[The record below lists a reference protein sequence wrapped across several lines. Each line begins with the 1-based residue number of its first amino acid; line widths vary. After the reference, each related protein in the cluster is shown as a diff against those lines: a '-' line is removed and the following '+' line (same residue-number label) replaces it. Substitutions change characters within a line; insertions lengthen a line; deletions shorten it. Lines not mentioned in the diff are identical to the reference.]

1 MEIDFHYKAI
11 DSKGDLVSGTKTSQ
25 DESTLKTELKSE
37 NLNLIHA
44 EPISKFSFNSFFK
57 NLKNVGTVNTEQ
69 RIVLYRNLGSML
81 EAGLSLVRAL
91 SVLER
96 QTKNQKL
103 KKVLREII
111 EKVKKGS
118 QLSTSMLD
126 YKSVFSP
133 LVISMVQ
140 SGEESGNLVQALNV
154 VSDQLDK
161 QHTLNKKI
169 KGAMIYPGVIIS
181 AMIFI
186 GIFMLIYVVPTLT
199 KTFKDLNVDLPAST
213 MFIIN
218 FSDFVKNNILLAGII
233 FVVFVVGIYS
243 ASRTRIGKKGIAWFF
258 LHLPVISGI
267 VKEINSARTTRTLA
281 SLLNSGVSF
290 VRALQ
295 ITQDVVQN
303 IYYKEII
310 SEAEKNIQLG
320 LPMSKVFN
328 NAEKFYPPFVGE
340 MMAVGEE
347 TGNIGPMLLKVAIF
361 YENEVDQKTKN
372 MSTII
377 EPILMIVVGIAIGF
391 FAVSMIS
398 PMYSLVDS
406 I

>member
-1 MEIDFHYKAI
+1 MEIDYKYKAV
-11 DSKGDLVSGTKTSQ
+11 DSKGEVISGIKSSENET
-25 DESTLKTELKSE
+25 TLKADLKSE
-37 NLNLIHA
+37 NLNLVFA
-44 EPISKFSFNSFFK
+44 EPISKFSFDVFWK
-57 NLKNVGTVNTEQ
+57 RLKNAGTVNTEQ
-69 RIVLYRNLGSML
+69 KIILYRNLGAML

-91 SVLER
+91 GILER

-103 KKVLREII
+103 KRVLQEVI

-118 QLSTSMLD
+118 QLSSAMLD

-133 LVISMVQ
+133 LVVSMVQ
-140 SGEESGNLVQALNV
+140 AGEESGNLVQALNV
-154 VSDQLDK
+154 VADQMDK

-169 KGAMIYPGVIIS
+169 KGAMFYPGVIIS
-181 AMIFI
+181 AMVLI

-199 KTFKDLNVDLPAST
+199 KTFQELNVDLPAST

-218 FSDFVKNNILLAGII
+218 FSDLVKNNIFMALI
-233 FVVFVVGIYS
+233 VFVILIISLVF
-243 ASRTRIGKKGIAWFF
+243 ASKTRIGKKSIAWVF
-258 LHLPVISGI
+258 LHLPVISNLI
-267 VKEINSARTTRTLA
+267 KEVNAARTTRTLA

-290 VRALQ
+290 VRSLQ
-295 ITQDVVQN
+295 ITGDVVQN

-310 SEAEKNIQLG
+310 ADAEKNIQLG

-328 NAEKFYPPFVGE
+328 KSEQFYPPFVGE

-361 YENEVDQKTKN
+361 YESEVDQKTKN

-398 PMYSLVDS
+398 PMYSLVGS